1 MKFKKQKSLL
11 SEQTAVRLVT
21 TGQPE
26 KMITHKGEI
35 RDSKENTGTKREVF
49 YKTEDIPE
57 AYDCMSV
64 VKVTPVSL
72 SVPVQSEPETTA
84 TTKDAE
90 GSEGKST
97 RAQSRQKR
105 KMISGVEIVVKEPP
119 KPMTKKEKKKAKKRK
134 KKEKYSIDN
143 IEKDVMNW
151 Q

>member
-11 SEQTAVRLVT
+11 PEQTAVRMVT

-26 KMITHKGEI
+26 KRITHKGEV
-35 RDSKENTGTKREVF
+35 RDTKENTGTKREVF

-57 AYDCMSV
+57 AYDRMSV

-72 SVPVQSEPETTA
+72 SVPVQPELEMTA
-84 TTKDAE
+84 TAKDA
-90 GSEGKST
+90 EGKST

-105 KMISGVEIVVKEPP
+105 KMISGVEIVVEESP
-119 KPMTKKEKKKAKKRK
+119 KPMTKKEKKKAKKARK
-134 KKEKYSIDN
+134 KAKYSIDN
-143 IEKDVMNW
+143 IEKDVMSW